1 MLEAGGVLNAQMGLE
16 GVTGIEE
23 LPTVGNGASARS
35 VSFPRLLDGRLS
47 FWRTASSWRRS
58 DKLNYIEGWGVCK
71 RGKEKETNWVLNLN
85 KCKEQNNVYLPL
97 ASSFSLWTD
106 SSRFSFSS
114 NSLSRKAFLSIT
126 WFMRCSKSSSDMMVT
141 LWQAAKELTTGLR
154 PSGCERWDVKSLP
167 PRTFWSSPG
176 HRWPVPAL
184 WCISAGDLS
193 QLWFVPT
200 PPPELRCAWTHQSA
214 APQIS
219 PANSTKTSQYL
230 IQALPLF

>member
-1 MLEAGGVLNAQMGLE
+1 MKRKGGGDQAWKPDWGLDWNE
-16 GVTGIEE
+16 RKEE
-23 LPTVGNGASARS
+23 NS
-35 VSFPRLLDGRLS
+35 V
-47 FWRTASSWRRS
+47 
-58 DKLNYIEGWGVCK
+58 C
-71 RGKEKETNWVLNLN
+71 
-85 KCKEQNNVYLPL
+85 LPL

-141 LWQAAKELTTGLR
+141 LWQAANQNKKHATGSHNVHLAAWAGVSGVTLNLTPTL
-154 PSGCERWDVKSLP
+154 
-167 PRTFWSSPG
+167 TFWSSPG

-184 WCISAGDLS
+184 WCISGGDLS

-200 PPPELRCAWTHQSA
+200 LPPALRCAWTHRCA

-219 PANSTKTSQYL
+219 PAEQ
-230 IQALPLF
+230 